1 MPAINSPVRQVASA
15 TRLTAVE
22 LKRKW
27 SLRPLRERMRRNGG
41 LRIISLLLALG
52 LWFFV
57 NAGEHGSQISLQVP
71 VSYRGLPPGY
81 LIVNPHPD
89 SVQIRLSGP
98 RTLLSLTD
106 PSRLRL
112 RLDLTGAVI
121 GQTSFKI
128 GPDSF
133 PVLRQTSVESVSP
146 SQIVLEI
153 DRIVTR
159 EVPVHLVLAGK
170 AAAGYKVDATEV
182 APATVKIRGPSKELA
197 RIEQVETEPL
207 DLSSLGTDFTR
218 SVTLD
223 QPNGMLRVQPEEVTA
238 RVTITAAIT
247 NREFQGVPVLVR
259 DSDFKF
265 KVDPSRVNVILRGP
279 ALALSRLNLAA
290 GSVYVE
296 ADGMTPGLHTATVQM
311 ALPDGIEVVR
321 QSPQKV
327 KLRISRER
335 QPAVEYHAQ

>member
-1 MPAINSPVRQVASA
+1 
-15 TRLTAVE
+15 
-22 LKRKW
+22 
-27 SLRPLRERMRRNGG
+27 
-41 LRIISLLLALG
+41 
-52 LWFFV
+52 
-57 NAGEHGSQISLQVP
+57 
-71 VSYRGLPPGY
+71 
-81 LIVNPHPD
+81 
-89 SVQIRLSGP
+89 
-98 RTLLSLTD
+98 
-106 PSRLRL
+106 
-112 RLDLTGAVI
+112 
-121 GQTSFKI
+121 
-128 GPDSF
+128 
-133 PVLRQTSVESVSP
+133 
-146 SQIVLEI
+146 
-153 DRIVTR
+153 
-159 EVPVHLVLAGK
+159 
-170 AAAGYKVDATEV
+170 
-182 APATVKIRGPSKELA
+182 
-197 RIEQVETEPL
+197 
-207 DLSSLGTDFTR
+207 
-218 SVTLD
+218 
-223 QPNGMLRVQPEEVTA
+223 MLRVQPEEVTA